1 MTIQMMLRVMA
12 CGDNGG
18 SALKELALYYG
29 ATDFDLSPI
38 TDEMAMSWIEGREN
52 ND

>member
-1 MTIQMMLRVMA
+1 MTVQMLLRVIA

-29 ATDFDLSPI
+29 ISDYDLSPI
-38 TDEMAMSWIEGREN
+38 TDEMALKWLEGRN
-52 ND
+52 MND